1 VENEKLPKR
10 LFLKTQST
18 PLLPLLYMELSQWTR
33 TETSIYS
40 TNVDLGIKIPTC
52 LYSKYDSLSGDYLI
66 ILKDESDIFEPLDQ
80 CKQYDLSLNL
90 AIVENISKLHSK
102 FWFQKLPSWVTSSK
116 DFVNLNHQIY
126 KQMFKN
132 FVPNVKKFNI
142 PKSVEK
148 FCVENSTN
156 YISNYDIVY
165 NKIPFTV
172 NHM

>member
-66 ILKDESDIFEPLDQ
+66 ILKDESEIFEPLDQ

-90 AIVENISKLHSK
+90 AIVENISKLHSRALTLVYLDQWEH
-102 FWFQKLPSWVTSSK
+102 F
-116 DFVNLNHQIY
+116 
-126 KQMFKN
+126 MFPAK
-132 FVPNVKKFNI
+132 
-142 PKSVEK
+142 
-148 FCVENSTN
+148 
-156 YISNYDIVY
+156 
-165 NKIPFTV
+165 
-172 NHM
+172 